1 MLTTFIMPITILS
14 TWSAVTKNVKEFMVF
29 MLILETAM
37 VGVFLATDLFLF
49 YIFWELVLIPM
60 YFLIGVWGGE
70 RRIYAAIKFF
80 LYTFVGSVL
89 MLVAIIALYFHH
101 HAVTGVYT
109 MDLMKLYELTIPVKL
124 QLWLFAAFFLAFAFK
139 VPMFP
144 FHTWLPDAHVEAPT
158 AGSVI
163 LAAVLLKMGT
173 YGFLRFAMALF
184 PVAAADWT
192 PLIATLAVI
201 GIIYGALV
209 AMVQKDVKK
218 LVAYSSVSHLG
229 FVMLGLFAFNLQGI
243 EGAIL
248 QMVNHG
254 VSTGAL
260 FLIVGIIYERR
271 HTRLISE
278 FGGLSRVMPIFSPL
292 FHGRHPLL
300 DRRPRHERLRRRVP
314 DPAGDVQGPEMVRRR
329 RRDRGHLRRGLHAL
343 DVPAGDVRKG
353 DERGEPSPHRHERTG
368 DRVHAPAAALHPL
381 DRGLPAAVPAAD
393 GRLRER
399 VRHALRGEE
408 TGGARRLPRGG
419 DDARPLLRREEGRRA
434 MMPIPFDQAALVQG
448 LYSILP
454 ELVVI
459 ATAIAVLLADL
470 ALPER
475 GKKTL
480 CHLGIAGTAVAILAT
495 LWLGLGRIDGFSG
508 MIVHDG
514 MGLFI
519 TLTILVT
526 TLLTLLMATGYSEWE
541 GTQKG
546 EFYALL
552 LFSTAGMLFMAKGT
566 DLMTVFLGLE
576 TMSIPIYCLVGFHRN
591 RMTSL
596 EGALKYFLLGAFASG
611 FLLYG
616 IALMYSVTGTT
627 KIPAIAG
634 MIGDLRLSGNPVFM
648 VGVGLLLAGFAF
660 KVSLVPFHMWTPDA
674 YQGAPTV
681 VTAFMAAGVKAAA
694 FAALLR
700 VTLLTFPA
708 LGPVM
713 TNILWVLA
721 FLTMTVG
728 NLSALLQDNLKRM
741 LAYSSI
747 AHAGYILVGIVAGDV
762 AGAQAA
768 LFYLLV
774 YAFMNLG
781 AFGVAMLLAHKEDDG
796 YDIGNFKGIGFRYP
810 VLGGLLTLF
819 LVSLAGIPPTAGF
832 IGKFYLFSAAVK
844 NGYVGLAVLGVLNSA
859 VSIYYYLRP
868 VVYMYMLPAPAEIP
882 VPRPPRTAFSL
893 ALCISAAAVLVLGIA
908 PHSVLAFAE
917 RSILSLLM

>member
-1 MLTTFIMPITILS
+1 MT
-14 TWSAVTKNVKEFMVF
+14 
-29 MLILETAM
+29 
-37 VGVFLATDLFLF
+37 
-49 YIFWELVLIPM
+49 
-60 YFLIGVWGGE
+60 
-70 RRIYAAIKFF
+70 
-80 LYTFVGSVL
+80 
-89 MLVAIIALYFHH
+89 
-101 HAVTGVYT
+101 
-109 MDLMKLYELTIPVKL
+109 
-124 QLWLFAAFFLAFAFK
+124 
-139 VPMFP
+139 
-144 FHTWLPDAHVEAPT
+144 
-158 AGSVI
+158 
-163 LAAVLLKMGT
+163 
-173 YGFLRFAMALF
+173 
-184 PVAAADWT
+184 
-192 PLIATLAVI
+192 
-201 GIIYGALV
+201 
-209 AMVQKDVKK
+209 
-218 LVAYSSVSHLG
+218 
-229 FVMLGLFAFNLQGI
+229 
-243 EGAIL
+243 
-248 QMVNHG
+248 
-254 VSTGAL
+254 
-260 FLIVGIIYERR
+260 
-271 HTRLISE
+271 
-278 FGGLSRVMPIFSPL
+278 
-292 FHGRHPLL
+292 
-300 DRRPRHERLRRRVP
+300 
-314 DPAGDVQGPEMVRRR
+314 
-329 RRDRGHLRRGLHAL
+329 
-343 DVPAGDVRKG
+343 
-353 DERGEPSPHRHERTG
+353 
-368 DRVHAPAAALHPL
+368 
-381 DRGLPAAVPAAD
+381 
-393 GRLRER
+393 
-399 VRHALRGEE
+399 
-408 TGGARRLPRGG
+408 
-419 DDARPLLRREEGRRA
+419 
-434 MMPIPFDQAALVQG
+434 PIPFDKAALIQG

-459 ATAIAVLLADL
+459 ATAIVVLLADL

-475 GKKTL
+475 GKKSL
-480 CHLGIAGTAVAILAT
+480 CHLGIAGIAVAILAT
-495 LWLGLGRIDGFSG
+495 LSLGPGRIDGFSG

-514 MGLFI
+514 MGLFV
-519 TLTILVT
+519 TLVILGT
-526 TLLTLLMATGYSEWE
+526 ALLTLLMATGYSEWE

-634 MIGDLRLSGNPVFM
+634 MISDLRLFGNPVFV
-648 VGVGLLLAGFAF
+648 VGVGLLLVGFAF

-700 VTLLTFPA
+700 VTMLTFPA

-728 NLSALLQDNLKRM
+728 NLSALSQDNVKRM

-747 AHAGYILVGIVAGDV
+747 AHAGYILVGLVSGDV
-762 AGAQAA
+762 AGGQAA

-781 AFGVAMLLAHKEDDG
+781 AFGVVMLLAHKEDDG
-796 YDIGNFKGIGFRYP
+796 YDIGNFRGIGFRYP

-844 NGYVGLAVLGVLNSA
+844 NGYIGLAVLGVLNSA

-868 VVYMYMLPAPAEIP
+868 VVYMYMLPAPGEIP

-893 ALCISAAAVLVLGIA
+893 ALCVSAAAVLVLGLA
-908 PHSVLAFAE
+908 PRSVLAFAE